1 MTSKDIQN
9 QLKDMI
15 KMWETSPDQI
25 YDDSDETYTRPRKN
39 RSADSLVK
47 AIRNG
52 SQNFTPASKT
62 DYGFDMFSEAQQET
76 FRCYQIAVLKDKVT
90 ADQLHEACISKNLN
104 GLLAKCK
111 NVVKSESYKKLQE
124 KGGVKTAWDNM

>member
-1 MTSKDIQN
+1 MTSN

-25 YDDSDETYTRPRKN
+25 YNDSDETYTRPNKN

-47 AIRNG
+47 AIICGDRY
-52 SQNFTPASKT
+52 FTPASKT
-62 DYGFDMFSEAQQET
+62 DYGFDMFSKARQET
-76 FRCYQIAVLKDKVT
+76 YRCFQIAVLKDHIT

-104 GLLAKCK
+104 ELLAKCK

>member
-1 MTSKDIQN
+1 MTSKELQN

-15 KMWETSPDQI
+15 KMWANSADEI

-52 SQNFTPASKT
+52 NRNFTPASKT

-76 FRCYQIAVLKDKVT
+76 FRCYQIAIFKDKVT